1 MKKKKIAIL
10 RFGNPLPV
18 KNEYDLIHE
27 IAGEHL
33 DVAMFVPLGH
43 GPGIL
48 HLVYTELEPAEIARK
63 FEEASTETSPLPV
76 IVGEMES
83 IILSLTEF
91 PAFAA
96 HIGQFNKEV
105 EAVENGQPTQVK
117 MNLDELLDLIANVGV
132 ANLTPEQ
139 HERLKILSQ
148 KF

>member
-18 KNEYDLIHE
+18 NNEFDIMKE
-27 IAGEHL
+27 VAGEHL
-33 DVAMFVPLGH
+33 DIAMFVPLGH

-48 HLVYTELEPAEIARK
+48 HLVYTNLEPAEIAQK

-76 IVGEMES
+76 IVGEIE
-83 IILSLTEF
+83 SLTMSLAAF
-91 PAFAA
+91 PGFAP
-96 HIGQFNKEV
+96 HIEQFNKDV
-105 EAVENGQPTQVK
+105 ADVENGTSTRIN
-117 MNLDELLDLIANVGV
+117 MSLDELLDLIANVGV
-132 ANLTPEQ
+132 NNLTPEQ